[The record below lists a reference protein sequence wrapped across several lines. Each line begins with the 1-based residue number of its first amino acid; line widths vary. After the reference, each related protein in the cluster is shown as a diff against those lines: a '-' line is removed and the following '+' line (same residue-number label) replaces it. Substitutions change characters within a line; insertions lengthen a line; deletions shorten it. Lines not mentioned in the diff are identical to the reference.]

1 MRRYSVTFWV
11 CMAFALA
18 AAVSSVP
25 PILNGRKIARDF
37 ESALKPIITVPCDF
51 SKPGVYDL
59 EFDVTYR
66 FAHAVRVSLAD
77 PRPQSES
84 WIDLDASEVSVEVVE
99 SPQGAQE
106 PWNCDGYHL
115 VYGPLGSASDFFTF
129 GNGVRG
135 RYKLRVEV
143 LKAQSELSGL
153 PQVMAASSLVCGCEG
168 MIMVMD
174 YALAGGLNLAAIC
187 FVGVG
192 IAKRRR
198 KEPDP
203 RQA

>member
-1 MRRYSVTFWV
+1 VRRYSTTFWV

-18 AAVSSVP
+18 AAVSSVSP
-25 PILNGRKIARDF
+25 TLNGREIARDYHR
-37 ESALKPIITVPCDF
+37 ALKPIITVPCDF

-66 FAHAVRVSLAD
+66 FAHAVRMSLAD
-77 PRPQSES
+77 PRPQSEL
-84 WIDLDASEVSVEVVE
+84 WIDLDELAVNVEVLE
-99 SPQGAQE
+99 SPHGAQE
-106 PWNCDGYHL
+106 PWNCDGYHH

-129 GNGVRG
+129 GHGACG
-135 RYKLRVEV
+135 HYKIRVEV
-143 LKAQSELSGL
+143 LKAQAELAGL
-153 PQVMAASSLVCGCEG
+153 PQVLAASSLVCGCEG
-168 MIMVMD
+168 MVMVMD
-174 YALAGGLNLAAIC
+174 YALAGGLNLAALC

-203 RQA
+203 RQG